1 VIAIFGKKSWAG
13 KVILSVALLVGC
25 SAALAATDPIKGLV
39 RNQTRGPVC
48 GWCRSDP
55 SPSR

>member
-1 VIAIFGKKSWAG
+1 MIAIFGKKSWAG

-25 SAALAATDPIKGLV
+25 SAALAATDPIKGVV
-39 RNQTRGPVC
+39 RNQTR